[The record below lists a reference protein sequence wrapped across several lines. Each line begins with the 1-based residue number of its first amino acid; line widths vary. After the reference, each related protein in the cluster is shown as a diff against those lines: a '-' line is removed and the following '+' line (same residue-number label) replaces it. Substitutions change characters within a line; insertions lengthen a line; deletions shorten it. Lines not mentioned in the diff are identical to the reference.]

1 MHCMQITHA
10 SDADLDDVR
19 SLFIGYA
26 TFLNLDLSFQNFE
39 NELASL
45 PGKFCISAGGGL
57 LIAKGKD
64 GTVGCVAVRKLFE
77 TSCEMKRLYV
87 SPKGRGQG
95 LGKALV
101 REIIQLSRTLGYE
114 KMYLDTLPT
123 LSNAVKLYEKE
134 GFNRVG
140 PYYETSLKDT
150 LFFMKEL

>member
-1 MHCMQITHA
+1 
-10 SDADLDDVR
+10 
-19 SLFIGYA
+19 
-26 TFLNLDLSFQNFE
+26 
-39 NELASL
+39 
-45 PGKFCISAGGGL
+45 
-57 LIAKGKD
+57 
-64 GTVGCVAVRKLFE
+64 
-77 TSCEMKRLYV
+77 MKRLYV

-140 PYYETSLKDT
+140 PYYETPLKDT